1 VEYEVDTGPF
11 LTRLGTNVL
20 AQGASNWSANVTLQP
35 GKNAV
40 RFRSIDFAGNSS
52 RVLTQFY
59 TYVSKAVLTVTTTGV
74 GTVVPDLNG
83 AELEIGEIYTV
94 TARPGPGYLFA
105 GWEGVPNT
113 TSSRLSFEM
122 VPGLNLV
129 AHFVAN
135 PFLPKAGTYSGI
147 FYNTNSPLPDS
158 SGSFKLQLAPSGIFT
173 GRLITNRKGYPFRA
187 RFDVNGSATVPVL
200 RNSLAPAVLFL
211 RLDLSSDT
219 NQITG
224 FVTSAQGMT
233 GLVSQLFAERNLF
246 NSTAN
251 PVPRGFL
258 LKRVSDQAVIGTG
271 VAAILKAGAVQIHG
285 RWSNGFSFGLV
296 SALFQYGFDGGNV
309 PFYLSYRAGTEII
322 IGLAHFGLDPS
333 DAISGQLAWVRLGT
347 NGFSTQLQMVPTTQ

>member
-1 VEYEVDTGPF
+1 
-11 LTRLGTNVL
+11 
-20 AQGASNWSANVTLQP
+20 
-35 GKNAV
+35 
-40 RFRSIDFAGNSS
+40 
-52 RVLTQFY
+52 
-59 TYVSKAVLTVTTTGV
+59 
-74 GTVVPDLNG
+74 
-83 AELEIGEIYTV
+83 
-94 TARPGPGYLFA
+94 
-105 GWEGVPNT
+105 
-113 TSSRLSFEM
+113 
-122 VPGLNLV
+122 
-129 AHFVAN
+129 
-135 PFLPKAGTYSGI
+135 
-147 FYNTNSPLPDS
+147 
-158 SGSFKLQLAPSGIFT
+158 
-173 GRLITNRKGYPFRA
+173 
-187 RFDVNGSATVPVL
+187 
-200 RNSLAPAVLFL
+200 VLFL
-211 RLDLSSDT
+211 HLDLSSDT

-271 VAAILKAGAVQIHG
+271 VAAILKAGAVQIQG

-347 NGFSTQLQMVPTTQ
+347 NGFSTQLQIAPASK